1 VLLGPITTSGG
12 RLAHFRVIVLRRYL
26 REIVTPLIQ
35 HRISSQFGSTATIGL
50 LADTLEGREP
60 VH

>member
-1 VLLGPITTSGG
+1 M
-12 RLAHFRVIVLRRYL
+12 IVLRRYL

-35 HRISSQFGSTATIGL
+35 HRISSQFGSTAMIGL
-50 LADTLEGREP
+50 LADMLEGREP